1 MIMSENF
8 LITGVSAGYERIV
21 AWADILDRINVY
33 PVPDGDTGRNL
44 VITLSALRNNS
55 SSLDSLIREILL
67 SARGNSGN
75 IAARFLAGLLRCND
89 LGSLGA
95 SAEAGRDMAYLAV
108 SNPQPGT
115 MLSLFDTLV
124 TSLKKTP
131 SNTSKDWVKGVISD
145 LEEAVRT
152 TTEQLPELKEAG
164 VVDAGALGM
173 FVFLDPLLNTLA
185 GRPMG
190 DSLFIDELKDALD
203 LSSGWQD
210 RPYQGYCLD
219 VVLKVKGD
227 NQEVMKQMGGAGESL
242 VVMPG
247 GDCLKI
253 HLHAPD
259 RGKAREELAAL
270 GSIVSWSEDDLAE
283 QTLRFIEPRK
293 DQCIHIMTDAAGS
306 MTRDLAQDLGITL
319 LNSYITMDLL
329 SLPETY
335 VDSSRLFAAM
345 RNGVRVSTSQAS
357 DTERRECYHKVMKV
371 YDRVLYLCVGS
382 FYTGNYRAVRQWKS
396 ENDPEDRMIVIDTGV
411 ASGKLGLVAKAT
423 AELALA
429 VNDPEEVIAFAKKAV
444 QRVQEYIFL
453 NKLQFLAAGG
463 RMSKTG
469 AFFGDVLHIKPI
481 ISPFPDGARKLSVV
495 RTLQDQVKF
504 AFRGLERE
512 LPKDRKST
520 LLLEY
525 SDNQDWLEK
534 EIKPEIQRRFPLAEV
549 SLQLLSLTS
558 AAHMGPGS
566 WGIAF
571 LSLDPQAADASNG

>member
-1 MIMSENF
+1 MSDNF
-8 LITGVSAGYERIV
+8 LTNALAAGYERIV

-44 VITLSALRNNS
+44 VITLSALRNFS
-55 SSLDSLIREILL
+55 SSPDLLIREILL

-95 SAEAGRDMAYLAV
+95 ATEAGRDMAYQAV

-131 SNTSKDWVKGVISD
+131 PEDSGVWVKEVISD
-145 LEEAVRT
+145 LEEAVRS

-173 FVFLDPLLNTLA
+173 LVFFDPLLNTLA
-185 GRPMG
+185 GLPVEQ
-190 DSLFIDELKDALD
+190 SLFIDELKDALD
-203 LSSGWQD
+203 LSSTWQE
-210 RPYQGYCLD
+210 RPCQGYCLD
-219 VVLKVKGD
+219 VVLKVEGD
-227 NQEVMKQMGGAGESL
+227 DRAAMKQISEVGESL
-242 VVMPG
+242 VAMPD
-247 GDCLKI
+247 GDCFKI

-259 RGKAREELAAL
+259 RERARQELAAL
-270 GSIVSWSEDDLAE
+270 GSIVRWSEDDLAE
-283 QTLRFIEPRK
+283 QTLRFVEPRK
-293 DQCIHIMTDAAGS
+293 NQCLHIMTDAAGS
-306 MTRDLAQDLGITL
+306 LTRDLAQDLGITL
-319 LNSYITMDLL
+319 LNSYITTDLL
-329 SLPETY
+329 CLPETY

-345 RNGVRVSTSQAS
+345 RGGARVSTSQAS
-357 DTERRECYHKVMKV
+357 DTERGECYHNIMKV
-371 YDRVLYLCVGS
+371 HDRVLYLCVGS
-382 FYTGNYRAVRQWKS
+382 FYTGNYQSVMKWKS
-396 ENDPEDRMIVIDTGV
+396 ENDPDDRMTVIDTGV

-423 AELALA
+423 AEMALVA
-429 VNDPEEVIAFAKKAV
+429 SDPAKVIAFARSALQK
-444 QRVQEYIFL
+444 VQEYIFL
-453 NKLQFLAAGG
+453 DKLQYLAAGG

-481 ISPFPDGARKLSVV
+481 VSPFPDGARKLGVV
-495 RTLQDQVKF
+495 RSSQDQVKF
-504 AFRGLERE
+504 AFRCLEQE

-525 SDNQDWLEK
+525 SDNLEWLEK
-534 EIKPEIQRRFPLAEV
+534 EIKPEIGRRFPLTEV
-549 SLQLLSLTS
+549 FLQLLSLTS

-571 LSLDPQAADASNG
+571 LPSDPQAD